1 MIRKALLTLLVGAI
15 ALGPAAAQGLKV
27 GVVDM
32 RAVIESYYKTKNAR
46 VDLNERQTEIQ
57 RDLELRR
64 AKLRDLAKQ
73 LEDIKKLATDESV
86 TPEFQ
91 RVKTEEYRQKFQEA
105 KALEKDIEIVGA
117 QKRGQLKAEL
127 ERVFRGI
134 RDEVTGI
141 VNEKSRE
148 NAFDLVFDKSGIGIG
163 GSPLLLYSK
172 DAIDFTSTVLD
183 ELNKDA
189 PEDFKKELEEA
200 KAEAEAAAAE
210 DGAEADAGE

>member
-127 ERVFRGI
+127 ERVFRAI

-189 PEDFKKELEEA
+189 PEEFKKELEETAAA
-200 KAEAEAAAAE
+200 KAAEETA
-210 DGAEADAGE
+210 ADADE

>member
-1 MIRKALLTLLVGAI
+1 MIRKAFVTLVIGAL
-15 ALGPAAAQGLKV
+15 ALGSAAAQSLKV

-32 RAVIESYYKTKNAR
+32 RVVIESYYKTKQAQ

-57 RDLELRR
+57 RDLDLRR

-73 LEDIKKLATDESV
+73 LEEIKKLAQDESV

-105 KALEKDIEIVGA
+105 KALEKDIEIVGG

-134 RDEVTGI
+134 RDEVTTI
-141 VNEKSRE
+141 ITEKSRE
-148 NAFDLVFDKSGIGIG
+148 NAFDLVFDKSGLGIG

-172 DAIDFTSTVLD
+172 DAIDFTSEVLD
-183 ELNKDA
+183 KLNENA
-189 PEDFKKELEEA
+189 PADFKKDA
-200 KAEAEAAAAE
+200 AEEAAAEESAPAE
-210 DGAEADAGE
+210 GEGE

>member
-1 MIRKALLTLLVGAI
+1 MIRKTLLTLLIGAI
-15 ALGPAAAQGLKV
+15 ALSPAAAQDLKV

-32 RAVIESYYKTKNAR
+32 RTIIEDYYKTKNAR
-46 VDLNERQTEIQ
+46 VELNERQTEIQ
-57 RDLELRR
+57 QDLELRR
-64 AKLRDLAKQ
+64 AKLRDLTKQ
-73 LEDIKKLATDESV
+73 LEEIKKLATDPSV

-91 RVKTEEYRQKFQEA
+91 RVKTEEYKQKFQEA

-134 RDEVTGI
+134 RDEVITI

-148 NAFDLVFDKSGIGIG
+148 NAFELVFDKSGIGLG

-172 DAIDFTSTVLD
+172 DAIEFTSTVLD

-189 PEDFKKELEEA
+189 PEEFKKELEEE
-200 KAEAEAAAAE
+200 KAAEAAD
-210 DGAEADAGE
+210 DGGE

>member
-46 VDLNERQTEIQ
+46 IDLNERQTEIQ
-57 RDLELRR
+57 GDLELRR
-64 AKLRDLAKQ
+64 TKLRDLAKQ

-91 RVKTEEYRQKFQEA
+91 RVKSEEYRQKFQEA
-105 KALEKDIEIVGA
+105 KSLEQEIEIVGN

-134 RDEVTGI
+134 RDEVTSI
-141 VNEKSRE
+141 VDEKSRE
-148 NAFDLVFDKSGIGIG
+148 NAFDLVFDKSGIGLG
-163 GSPLLLYSK
+163 GSPILLYSK

-189 PEDFKKELEEA
+189 PEEFKKELEEA
-200 KAEAEAAAAE
+200 AAE
-210 DGAEADAGE
+210 KAKEDAGE